1 MEFRT
6 VVDIKKESN
15 IQHHHKVLMFGSCF
29 TEHIGKKLEQHLFC
43 VKCNPLGIL
52 FNPASISQSVER
64 IVQNQKVQSSELIE
78 CDGVWNSFDFHSQ
91 FARLSKEDYLHNI
104 NRQIESTHQFLK
116 ECDYI
121 FITLGTAWIYRI
133 KSTGKVVANCHK
145 VPSSHFS
152 RERLSVEDCTKIIL
166 HTIEMIKSENPNA
179 KIIFTVSPIRHWKD
193 GAHGNQLSKSTLLL
207 AIEEVCQLRDTL
219 YFPSYEIVMDDLRD
233 YRYYAGDMLHPNE
246 IAQNYI
252 WEKFCDCFFSE
263 ETQSLNKEI
272 NSIRMALLHR
282 PFNPESIGHQKF
294 IAQTHTRIKEL
305 KEKYPFIQF
314 SNLITK

>member
-1 MEFRT
+1 
-6 VVDIKKESN
+6 
-15 IQHHHKVLMFGSCF
+15 
-29 TEHIGKKLEQHLFC
+29 

-52 FNPASISQSVER
+52 FNPASIFQSIER
-64 IVQNQKVQSSELIE
+64 IVQNQKVQRSELIE

-91 FARLSKEDYLHNI
+91 FARLSAEDYLHNI
-104 NRQIESTHQFLK
+104 NQQIETTHLFLK
-116 ECDYI
+116 GCDHI

-133 KSTGKVVANCHK
+133 KTSGKVVANCHK
-145 VPSSHFS
+145 VPSTHFS
-152 RERLSVEDCTKIIL
+152 RERLSVAECTKIISQ
-166 HTIEMIKSENPNA
+166 TIEMIKSVNPNS

-207 AIEEVCQLRDTL
+207 AIEEVCQLCDAL

-233 YRYYAGDMLHPNE
+233 YRFYANDMLHPNE

-252 WEKFCDCFFSE
+252 WEKFCYSFFSE

-272 NSIRMALLHR
+272 SSIRMALHHR

-314 SNLITK
+314 SNL